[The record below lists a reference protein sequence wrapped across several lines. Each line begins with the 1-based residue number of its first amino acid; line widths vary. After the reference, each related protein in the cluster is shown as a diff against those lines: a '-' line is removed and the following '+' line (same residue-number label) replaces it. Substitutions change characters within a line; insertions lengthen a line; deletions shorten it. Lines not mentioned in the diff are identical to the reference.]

1 MHRVDPF
8 PSQVAS
14 STGSHRNPSTRALTA
29 AAVGEPSL
37 LRRGQ
42 RKLVC
47 YLKSTVV
54 ELRFRGCQ
62 AAVLCFRCDM
72 ALTFHRVANLS
83 SAKSFFLFLS
93 LVSSEKHSALVLH
106 SGPLPNLDSITG
118 RAASNYFVCDRR
130 NAAHLACKIFF
141 YCSHRCLLWHPFC
154 DT

>member
-72 ALTFHRVANLS
+72 ALTFDRVADLS
-83 SAKSFFLFLS
+83 SVKSFFVFISCLKRKTLGPSFAQWPTTEPGLYHRTCGIQLLCLRPKKCSPPSVQDIFLLF
-93 LVSSEKHSALVLH
+93 
-106 SGPLPNLDSITG
+106 P
-118 RAASNYFVCDRR
+118 
-130 NAAHLACKIFF
+130 
-141 YCSHRCLLWHPFC
+141 
-154 DT
+154 